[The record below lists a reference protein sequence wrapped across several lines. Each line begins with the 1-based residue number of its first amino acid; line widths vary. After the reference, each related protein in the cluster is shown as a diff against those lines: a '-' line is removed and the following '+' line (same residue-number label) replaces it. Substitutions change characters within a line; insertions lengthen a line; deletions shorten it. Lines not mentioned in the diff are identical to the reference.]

1 MIARVRRWA
10 GAPGALVALAVVL
23 AVVQAAPL
31 LFQQS
36 IDGRAWH
43 WWGYVA
49 AVGASLP
56 VMAVRRYPVAVLL
69 VSITVSA
76 SYDLVEPVAPQPLW
90 YGVLV
95 GVYGLANWSGPWVR
109 VVVFTLICGV
119 GLATVGSLNT
129 AMRGI
134 LMYVAA
140 YALGRAA
147 ASARARTEALAE
159 HTLRLERERRRD
171 EERAAERERARIAR
185 DMHDILAHSITL
197 MVVQAEAGPVV
208 VEHSPRRAAD
218 AFDAIAEAGRDAL
231 SQLRRLL
238 AILKEEDVSRAPQPT
253 IEDLPVL
260 VRQVGG
266 AGPAAVY
273 RVEGEPRAV
282 PADCGV
288 AVYRIVQESLTN
300 IVKHAEAEQAEV
312 HIRWHDDALEIT
324 ITDDGRGA
332 DTARPAGGHG
342 LIGIRERA
350 AACGGT
356 AVAGARPDGRP
367 GFEVT
372 ARLPLAADPVTES
385 REGSGAA

>member
-1 MIARVRRWA
+1 MRVVPDVPMIARVRRWA

-147 ASARARTEALAE
+147 ASAVPE
-159 HTLRLERERRRD
+159 
-171 EERAAERERARIAR
+171 
-185 DMHDILAHSITL
+185 
-197 MVVQAEAGPVV
+197 
-208 VEHSPRRAAD
+208 PRRSPNRRSGWNGNVAATRSGPPN
-218 AFDAIAEAGRDAL
+218 ASE
-231 SQLRRLL
+231 L
-238 AILKEEDVSRAPQPT
+238 ASRAT
-253 IEDLPVL
+253 CTTFL
-260 VRQVGG
+260 
-266 AGPAAVY
+266 
-273 RVEGEPRAV
+273 
-282 PADCGV
+282 
-288 AVYRIVQESLTN
+288 LT
-300 IVKHAEAEQAEV
+300 
-312 HIRWHDDALEIT
+312 
-324 ITDDGRGA
+324 
-332 DTARPAGGHG
+332 PS
-342 LIGIRERA
+342 
-350 AACGGT
+350 
-356 AVAGARPDGRP
+356 P
-367 GFEVT
+367 
-372 ARLPLAADPVTES
+372 
-385 REGSGAA
+385 